1 MLNSPLHPK
10 SSTELDLLES
20 LLLADVSY
28 PWNPADPDS
37 QEYFS
42 QREDEFILEDWPAEE
57 ISTRCQSF
65 YNKLD
70 NLWSSVTPT
79 SPKLDLFQLVQTTL
93 KQQFALTLPPHWL
106 DQIATSAVS
115 LLDTPLSLG
124 EKLVKCLN
132 PLLPNWAD
140 EDLQVLAR
148 PLAYAMRGN
157 ETPTPPQKPW
167 TDLSDI
173 EKVRFGLAVA
183 RYALEKVEN
192 TGLR

>member
-1 MLNSPLHPK
+1 MVNPPLHPL
-10 SSTELDLLES
+10 SSTELELLET

-28 PWNPADPDS
+28 PWNPADPHS

-42 QREDEFILEDWPAEE
+42 EREDEFILEDWPAEQ
-57 ISTRCQSF
+57 ISTRSQSF

-70 NLWSSVTPT
+70 NLWSSVAPT
-79 SPKLDLFQLVQTTL
+79 GPKIDLSQILQTTL
-93 KQQFALTLPPHWL
+93 KQHFALTLPPDWL

-132 PLLPNWAD
+132 PLLPNWAE

-148 PLAYAMRGN
+148 PLAYAMSGSSS
-157 ETPTPPQKPW
+157 
-167 TDLSDI
+167 LSSPSS
-173 EKVRFGLAVA
+173 
-183 RYALEKVEN
+183 
-192 TGLR
+192 